1 MVDWN
6 RFVPSDFE
14 YDFENDKLASHHVTI
29 NEAIECFYSDHEVR
43 RNKKYRDRYQLVGRT
58 LGGRSLR
65 IIFQLKR
72 KKVVRIITGWPFMT
86 SNKKRTRKH
95 LSGQSIDDIV
105 EEQVTD
111 DSAWE
116 KPIQVS
122 RKRAGSGTVRLKTSR
137 SRGSSARLASV
148 VVLDPDVAGVFVD
161 SESVNQALRA
171 LAGIIQHQSEKA
183 HP

>member
-1 MVDWN
+1 M
-6 RFVPSDFE
+6 
-14 YDFENDKLASHHVTI
+14 A
-29 NEAIECFYSDHEVR
+29 
-43 RNKKYRDRYQLVGRT
+43 
-58 LGGRSLR
+58 
-65 IIFQLKR
+65 
-72 KKVVRIITGWPFMT
+72 FMT

-95 LSGQSIDDIV
+95 LSDQSIDDIV
-105 EEQVTD
+105 EKQVAD

-122 RKRAGSGTVRLKTSR
+122 RKRAGSGTVRLKTSHRGR